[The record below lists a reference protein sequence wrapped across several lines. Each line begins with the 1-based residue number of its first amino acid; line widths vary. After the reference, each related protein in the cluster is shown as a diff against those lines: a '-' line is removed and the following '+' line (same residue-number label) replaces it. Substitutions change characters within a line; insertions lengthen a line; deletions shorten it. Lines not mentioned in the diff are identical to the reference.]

1 MGRLSVPRGEVDV
14 DTRLDQ
20 LIDKRAQENGAE
32 RDREALWAESVRRY
46 RAQRSEDFTLAWH
59 DHHRH
64 LAQVHKAISAEHNQ
78 RADFLEGLWLEG
90 GV

>member
-14 DTRLDQ
+14 DTQLDR

-32 RDREALWAESVRRY
+32 RGREALWAESVRRY
-46 RAQRSEDFTLAWH
+46 HAQRSEDFTRAWY

-64 LAQVHKAISAEHNQ
+64 LAVVHAEIS
-78 RADFLEGLWLEG
+78 
-90 GV
+90 V